1 MVCLAA
7 RECLPL
13 KSPRQENPAQ
23 APKSLP
29 LPAIRNNGPEDLL
42 VGAMGLMHD
51 CAMNPS
57 RIALFACVLVM
68 AVLSHTA
75 VGQPVFNVKDYGA
88 TGRKSDDARPAL
100 QKAIDACGKA
110 GGGRVYVPPG
120 EYTSGQLHL
129 RSGVR
134 LHVEAG
140 ATIYATLDSSQY
152 DGAKNA
158 ALIYGEDLHDIAL
171 EGAGTLDGQS
181 EYEWRPND
189 ITDHYILSNQ
199 HQMEATGKPLLRP
212 FPKGFPDEKVFPRM
226 VLLVRCVDVRISGL
240 KFLRSRSWTINPYAC
255 KRLVIDGV
263 YIYSSQKDGVWADG
277 IDPDG
282 CQDVHISNSTIET
295 GDDAIVFYSTDNWG
309 PVLPTENVTVTNCR
323 LSSSSSAIKFCDGNS
338 RAVRRVTISN
348 VNITNSNRGLAF
360 MVFDGGIVEDV
371 LISNVTIDTRRF
383 DWFWWG
389 DGDPIHFNIKRRS
402 ELDGRIYKN
411 EPAAGII
418 RNVTIENVIA
428 HGQGTSGIQGHPDSW
443 LNGIRLNNV
452 RLFVSHAV
460 EAPYESTA
468 AAMTLKYARDVEMK
482 GVELRWEEPHASTWK
497 SGLLVDHLKGLE
509 LDDVRIDPAPGSD
522 QPVLCVSDAEGVT
535 VRQSRVASIQVAGG
549 KSPSVRLIDTE
560 SKVTTEPSA
569 LPATVK

>member
-1 MVCLAA
+1 MKCDL
-7 RECLPL
+7 
-13 KSPRQENPAQ
+13 
-23 APKSLP
+23 
-29 LPAIRNNGPEDLL
+29 EDFL
-42 VGAMGLMHD
+42 VSAMRLMHD
-51 CAMNPS
+51 CGMNPS
-57 RIALFACVLVM
+57 RIFVWFAFALVM
-68 AVLSHTA
+68 AVLSPTA
-75 VGQPVFNVKDYGA
+75 EGQPVFNVKDYGA
-88 TGRKSDDARPAL
+88 TGLKSDDARPAL
-100 QKAIDACGKA
+100 QKAIDACSRT

-134 LHVEAG
+134 LYVEAG
-140 ATIYATLDSSQY
+140 ATIYATLDSTQY

-181 EYEWRPND
+181 KYEWRPND

-199 HQMEATGKPLLRP
+199 HQMEATGKPLSRP
-212 FPKGFPDEKVFPRM
+212 FPKGFPNEKIFPRM
-226 VLLVRCVDVRISGL
+226 VLLLRCVDVRISGL
-240 KFLRSRSWTINPYAC
+240 KFLHSRSWTINPYAC

-295 GDDAIVFYSTDNWG
+295 GDDAIVFYSTDIWG

-338 RAVRRVTISN
+338 RAVRNVTISN

-402 ELDGRIYKN
+402 ELDGRTYKD

-428 HGQGTSGIQGHPDSW
+428 HGQGTSAIQGHPDSW
-443 LNGIRLNNV
+443 LDGIRLHNV
-452 RLFVSHAV
+452 RLFLSHG
-460 EAPYESTA
+460 EGAPYDNTV
-468 AAMTLKYARDVEMK
+468 AAMTLKYARDVKMK
-482 GVELRWEEPHASTWK
+482 GVELHWEKPHTSTWR
-497 SGLLVDHLKGLE
+497 SGLLVDHLKDLE
-509 LDDVRIDPAPGSD
+509 LDDMWIDPAPGSD
-522 QPVLCVSDAEGVT
+522 QPVLCVNDAEGVT
-535 VRQSRVASIQVAGG
+535 VRQSRVASIQVTGS
-549 KSPSVRLIDTE
+549 KSPSIRLIETD
-560 SKVTTEPSA
+560 SKVTTGPSV

>member
-1 MVCLAA
+1 
-7 RECLPL
+7 
-13 KSPRQENPAQ
+13 
-23 APKSLP
+23 
-29 LPAIRNNGPEDLL
+29 
-42 VGAMGLMHD
+42 MHD
-51 CAMNPS
+51 GWMNLS
-57 RIALFACVLVM
+57 RICALFAFTAAI
-68 AVLSHTA
+68 AVLNLSA
-75 VGQPVFNVKDYGA
+75 AGQPVFNVKDYGA

-120 EYTSGQLHL
+120 EYSSGELHL

-134 LHVEAG
+134 LYVEAG

-152 DGAKNA
+152 DNAKNA

-181 EYEWRPND
+181 TYEWHLND
-189 ITDHYILSNQ
+189 ITDHYILANQ
-199 HQMEATGKPLLRP
+199 HQMEATGKPLLRS
-212 FPKGFPDEKVFPRM
+212 FPSGYPNEKIYPRM
-226 VLLVRCVDVRISGL
+226 VLLLRCVDVRIAGL

-309 PVLPTENVTVTNCR
+309 PVLPTENVTVTNSR

-338 RAVRRVTISN
+338 RAVRNVTISN
-348 VNITNSNRGLAF
+348 VTITNSNRGLAF
-360 MVFDGGIVEDV
+360 MVFDGGIVENV
-371 LISNVTIDTRRF
+371 VIANVTIDTRRF

-402 ELDGRIYKN
+402 EVDGVQRAN

-418 RNVTIENVIA
+418 RNVTIDNVIA
-428 HGQGTSGIQGHPDSW
+428 HGQGTSALQGHPDSW
-443 LNGIRLNNV
+443 LEGIHLNHV
-452 RLFVSHAV
+452 QLFISHGS
-460 EAPYESTA
+460 EAPYESTTA
-468 AAMTLKYARDVEMK
+468 AITLKYARDVEMK
-482 GVELRWEEPHASTWK
+482 DVAVRWEEPHAATWQ
-497 SGLLVDHLKGLE
+497 SGLVVDQVKDLLLE
-509 LDDVRIDPAPGSD
+509 DMRIDAVPGSD
-522 QPVLCVSDAEGVT
+522 HPVVRLNDADGVT
-535 VRQSRVASIQVAGG
+535 VRQSRVGSVHIAGS
-549 KSPSVRLIDTE
+549 KSKAVVLVGSDA
-560 SKVTTEPSA
+560 KVTSDSGLMPVT
-569 LPATVK
+569 LK